1 MQVWTA
7 SLIALAV
14 LVSPVGSA
22 LAQSPDGSM
31 AKLVGHPKGDL
42 TTEGIFE
49 RMDENRDGKI
59 DRAELR
65 TRKMNV
71 FYVRDQDQ
79 DSHLSRQEFDSL
91 SDAVFAA
98 LDEDKDGRI
107 SGFEFNQGKL
117 TEFETI
123 DSNGD
128 NAISPAEF
136 QAFRVQIKG

>member
-22 LAQSPDGSM
+22 LAQSPEGSM
-31 AKLVGHPKGDL
+31 AKLDGHPKGDL
-42 TTEGIFE
+42 PPEGIFE
-49 RMDENRDGKI
+49 RMDENRDGTI

-91 SDAVFAA
+91 SDTVFAA

-107 SGFEFNQGKL
+107 SGCEFNQGKL

-123 DSNGD
+123 DSDGD

-136 QAFRVQIKG
+136 HAFRVQIKG